1 MGLPLKYEKVAV
13 KMAANAEGAGIPA
26 PFVCIYTFVH
36 LRGLL
41 HSLCSLV
48 IPYARRGAWTKL
60 RKKLINQPTLFLLAV
75 AQVYLQT
82 SANKNKVG

>member
-48 IPYARRGAWTKL
+48 IPYARRGALDEKL
-60 RKKLINQPTLFLLAV
+60 GKRTSICYLLLIGDYCTRFARW
-75 AQVYLQT
+75 
-82 SANKNKVG
+82 

>member
-1 MGLPLKYEKVAV
+1 MGLPLKYEKVAVKMAV

-41 HSLCSLV
+41 HSLF
-48 IPYARRGAWTKL
+48 ARW
-60 RKKLINQPTLFLLAV
+60 
-75 AQVYLQT
+75 
-82 SANKNKVG
+82 

>member
-48 IPYARRGAWTKL
+48 IPCARRGA
-60 RKKLINQPTLFLLAV
+60 
-75 AQVYLQT
+75 
-82 SANKNKVG
+82 

>member
-13 KMAANAEGAGIPA
+13 KMAANAEGAGVPA

-41 HSLCSLV
+41 HSLLLV
-48 IPYARRGAWTKL
+48 GDPLRSPRGA
-60 RKKLINQPTLFLLAV
+60 
-75 AQVYLQT
+75 
-82 SANKNKVG
+82 